1 AAVPGLGGQTR
12 PEDPF
17 DFSLVLG
24 GPLFQLIRRTHLS
37 GDALDLLGRRLVAI
51 PLFLWLPLLI
61 LSTLGGRAWGGV
73 VKVPVLLGVEVHAR
87 FLVAL
92 PLLIVAE
99 IVVHQRMRPV
109 IRQFLERGL
118 ISDRSLARFD
128 AAVAS
133 AVSLRNS
140 VTAEVLLIVFVY
152 AVGVFY
158 FWPQYI

>member
-1 AAVPGLGGQTR
+1 AQLVTAVPGRGGQTR
-12 PEDPF
+12 PEDPY

-24 GPLFQLIRRTHLS
+24 GPLFQIVRRAHLS

-61 LSTLGGRAWGGV
+61 LSMLGGRAWGNV
-73 VKVPVLLGVEVHAR
+73 VKVPFLLDIEVHAR

-109 IRQFLERGL
+109 IRQFLERHL
-118 ISDRSLARFD
+118 IGDGSRARFD
-128 AAVAS
+128 AAAAS
-133 AVSLRNS
+133 AVRLRNS
-140 VTAEVLLIVFVY
+140 VTAEVLLLVF
-152 AVGVFY
+152 
-158 FWPQYI
+158 